1 MTTVDNLQ
9 KLGNFFPEE
18 YQNLVNNSSY
28 KKRKIGNVRK
38 VRQLGK
44 DYSNESLGTKY
55 WKLTTMSGGE
65 AYQQIKEL
73 TDMKIKDPNFSM
85 EDMGSR
91 LLRND
96 TISRGFMYAPT
107 DENITRRVIGENG
120 YFFKITT
127 EYTGINFMWHDR
139 SKNIFYFWGH
149 QQNVVNAM
157 NKIYERCVNQTK
169 IVNEITTKP

>member
-9 KLGNFFPEE
+9 KLEILPEK
-18 YQNLVNNSSY
+18 YQNLVKIRLI

-44 DYSNESLGTKY
+44 DYSNESIDTKY

-96 TISRGFMYAPT
+96 TISVVLCMHQLM
-107 DENITRRVIGENG
+107 
-120 YFFKITT
+120 KI
-127 EYTGINFMWHDR
+127 
-139 SKNIFYFWGH
+139 
-149 QQNVVNAM
+149 
-157 NKIYERCVNQTK
+157 
-169 IVNEITTKP
+169 